1 MSAQKTGIG
10 AEPGAAEKT
19 APCRKTLAVFSRGP
33 RSGPHFSEEEEERME
48 RERAAMQEEA
58 ELALRT
64 IRRTR
69 APYPGPRSGP
79 LFSEEE
85 EERMERERASIQAE
99 LEEALAA
106 MDALDDLD

>member
-1 MSAQKTGIG
+1 
-10 AEPGAAEKT
+10 
-19 APCRKTLAVFSRGP
+19 
-33 RSGPHFSEEEEERME
+33 
-48 RERAAMQEEA
+48 MQEEA

-85 EERMERERASIQAE
+85 EEQMERERASIQAE
-99 LEEALAA
+99 LEEALAVL
-106 MDALDDLD
+106 DALDDLD